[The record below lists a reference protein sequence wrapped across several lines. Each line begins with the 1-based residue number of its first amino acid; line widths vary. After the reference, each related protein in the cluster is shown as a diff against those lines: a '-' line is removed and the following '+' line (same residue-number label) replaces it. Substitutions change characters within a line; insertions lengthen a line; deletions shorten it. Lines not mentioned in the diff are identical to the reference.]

1 MRRWVA
7 AVAAG
12 LVLLMTTGC
21 GSNAAPGGD
30 ALYAAGAERY
40 DEFAGGLHSVLM
52 AVHADTWSV
61 RERDYGAAPT
71 TCSGGEGYFFH
82 AIREA
87 TPPNA
92 DADQLQSRAIQA
104 LEALD
109 LDVTTQVFGAGD
121 AEQRSVVATGGVFDR
136 LTITIHP
143 ANGAVLV
150 TASSACA
157 DGSAAELGD
166 LVFAQSTARDQ
177 WRLLPATE
185 GPDTVAQFYF
195 PADGPLYYDEAGD
208 PIDPQPVVTD
218 PPVAPYVQ

>member
-1 MRRWVA
+1 MRRWMA
-7 AVAAG
+7 AAAAG
-12 LVLLMTTGC
+12 MVLLMTTGC
-21 GSNAAPGGD
+21 GSNPTPEGD
-30 ALYAAGAERY
+30 ALYAAGAEQY
-40 DEFAGGLHSVLM
+40 GEFAGGLHSVLM
-52 AVHADTWSV
+52 AVHDDTWSV
-61 RERDYGAAPT
+61 RESDYGAAPT

-87 TPPNA
+87 TPTGA
-92 DADQLQSRAIQA
+92 DADELESRATQA
-104 LEALD
+104 LQALD
-109 LDVTTQVFGAGD
+109 LDVTSQVLGSGE
-121 AEQRSVVATGGVFDR
+121 AEQRSVVATGGAFDR

-143 ANGAVLV
+143 ANGVVLV
-150 TASSACA
+150 TASSTCS

-185 GPDTVAQFYF
+185 GPDSVPQFYF

-218 PPVAPYVQ
+218 PPVAPYGT